1 MDLLLELRET
11 GGITLVVATHDV
23 SVASR
28 CDRVIRIADGRVRDD
43 IDVQAATDPQV
54 TLARL
59 SRAAPR

>member
-28 CDRVIRIADGRVRDD
+28 CDRVIRIADGHVRDD
-43 IDVQAATDPQV
+43 IDVQAATDPQA